1 MFYEKSFRRPF
12 RSNTPKPDLIQS
24 ANFIRSNISDYD
36 EIAFF
41 KPRVFTYLIDSKQ
54 LPDTSVI
61 AIRDLDFFKNWIS
74 SSSNNVIILPKN
86 LKSFNQLHIFRYAL
100 NNEILSPIYQNKSYC
115 IFVKRLKQT

>member
-61 AIRDLDFFKNWIS
+61 AIRDLDFFKN
-74 SSSNNVIILPKN
+74 
-86 LKSFNQLHIFRYAL
+86 
-100 NNEILSPIYQNKSYC
+100 
-115 IFVKRLKQT
+115 

>member
-12 RSNTPKPDLIQS
+12 RSNTLKPD
-24 ANFIRSNISDYD
+24 
-36 EIAFF
+36 
-41 KPRVFTYLIDSKQ
+41 LIDSKQ